1 MHADRIVT
9 QVEPREGQECAVA
22 KWKTGA
28 CRPVHGARENLKRVS
43 RKMEKEKTKILA
55 VAGKGG
61 VGKTSI
67 AATIVRILV
76 EAYPDKKILAIDAD
90 PAVGLSTA
98 LGIEVETTIN
108 DIRRAVVAAAEEGDK
123 KSAIELL
130 GEARYRI
137 FDALVETDGF
147 SFIAIGRPEA
157 AGCYCKI
164 NTYLKEVISILS
176 ENFDYVVIDGE
187 AGIEQINRRVM
198 EKVTHLLLITDA
210 SRKGTQVVQ
219 TIRRVADELVMYEK
233 LGLIANRLPSLET
246 GKLLERGDLPVLA
259 CIPADGTLAEF
270 DLKGENVFY
279 LPTDAAIVQG
289 TAEALQKMGL
299 IP

>member
-98 LGIEVETTIN
+98 LGIEVETTID

-198 EKVTHLLLITDA
+198 EKVTNLLLITDA

-246 GKLLERGDLPVLA
+246 GKLLEMGDLPVLA

>member
-1 MHADRIVT
+1 MK
-9 QVEPREGQECAVA
+9 Q
-22 KWKTGA
+22 
-28 CRPVHGARENLKRVS
+28 
-43 RKMEKEKTKILA
+43 EKTRILA

-67 AATIVRILV
+67 AATLVRILV
-76 EAYPDKKILAIDAD
+76 EEYPEKRILAIDAD

-98 LGIEVETTIN
+98 LGIEVHSTVD
-108 DIRRAVVAAAEEGDK
+108 DIRKEVVAAAEDGDS

-137 FDALVETDGF
+137 FDALEETDGF
-147 SFIAIGRPEA
+147 SFIAIGRPES

-164 NTYLKEVISILS
+164 NSYLKEVISILS

-198 EKVTHLLLITDA
+198 EKVTHLLLITD
-210 SRKGTQVVQ
+210 SSKKGTQVIK
-219 TIRRVADELVMYEK
+219 TIRKVADELVMYEQI
-233 LGLIANRLPSLET
+233 GVIANRLPSLEVKDFMDT
-246 GKLLERGDLPVLA
+246 GDIPVLA
-259 CIPADGTLAEF
+259 YIPADASLAEF

-279 LPTDAAIVQG
+279 LPEDAAIVRG
-289 TAEALQKMGL
+289 TRQAMSKIG
-299 IP
+299 IIS